1 MKTVVVVALVLAAG
15 AAFGQSYMVI
25 QRGGTSHVYG
35 TEVNS
40 SGTNYVGSFSGTAS
54 RPEMPQ
60 SSFIYD
66 ADLNN
71 IVIENRYGGVGSR
84 YRVFNDAEDE
94 ASPDD

>member
-1 MKTVVVVALVLAAG
+1 MKTLMVIALVLAAG
-15 AAFGQSYMVI
+15 MADAQTYMVI
-25 QRGGTSHVYG
+25 QRGGTAHIYG

-40 SGTNYVGSFSGTAS
+40 SGTNYVGSVIAAPA

-66 ADLNN
+66 ADRNN

-84 YRVFNDAEDE
+84 YSVFRDAEDE
-94 ASPDD
+94 ESPDD

>member
-1 MKTVVVVALVLAAG
+1 MKTLMVIALVLAAG
-15 AAFGQSYMVI
+15 MADAQTYMVI
-25 QRGGTSHVYG
+25 QRGGTAHIYG

-40 SGTNYVGSFSGTAS
+40 SGTNYVGSVLSAPA

-66 ADLNN
+66 ADRNN

-84 YRVFNDAEDE
+84 YSVFNDSDDAE
-94 ASPDD
+94 PDD